1 MLQPLLQ
8 AAGES
13 RLVIFAGAGISMAP
27 PTNLPSWRDFNHVVM
42 RALADASGPLLDRT
56 LADRAVAVVSARHT
70 QEKLP
75 PEYQAQLLAEILRRR
90 YFDVIRHLDSN
101 RPNVTHLAIAW
112 LARLGLVRAVVTTN
126 FDRVLET
133 AFSLLDVPLL
143 LHYQPEHFRALA
155 ENLDQLT
162 APGTLC
168 HVLKLHGSVADPTT
182 LIDTLAQRK
191 RGFPPSVTQCTRHLL
206 HGAHWLFLG
215 FSGLDLEAEPNYL
228 SLAAESEHAVGFT
241 WMVRKGTQPKPA
253 VLALKHRYGARAA
266 IVEGELPEFVLELL
280 QPHAP
285 SARDE
290 IISRLV
296 SLSTP
301 TQEDTNAALREGA
314 TNWASAL
321 PPALCGLSLAF
332 VTRACAEPSV
342 ALDLILAILST
353 MEQLPAADAQAVST
367 TLSLVNNAAGILLQG
382 FGRHEEAAEH
392 FVKAIETAEDD
403 DTRDRW
409 RGNLATSFEALG
421 YVVEAKALY
430 AEALAGYR
438 QRGDP
443 AAIVFGLLGY
453 GAFLIRQLEL
463 DEAHRLCEEA
473 MNLAKAIGDEYV
485 RGTTLNLF
493 GLIAKLRAD
502 YTAALDLFGQ
512 VEQLFARLGDDQ
524 AAAAALS
531 NRGEVLTAQGEFN
544 QAEQVYQQSLAIN
557 RRTGR
562 RENEAS
568 TYLALGLLERDRR
581 NVDAARNWFHRAVDL
596 QRELHNPTNEA
607 LARYRLATLDAET
620 GEMRRAIEIAKEA
633 LLLVEKRH
641 PVLEQDLCGLI
652 GRTLLQMG
660 DAAEAERASRRAV
673 ELGRRRRDPPTLAG
687 LLQNLG
693 LTLLLQQ
700 RDEEAATVFAEAAGL
715 WETLD
720 QTRERDYCRLCETAV
735 RLDAR
740 IAKLSAEGHA
750 FTDIGRQRQA
760 ASEMV
765 RLYPEL
771 IAMYQQ
777 IGAQQLVIAFQQS
790 AASSARFA
798 GDVAR
803 ALEWYGAAGNDFLQ
817 LGLTRQAR
825 EAFSNCESLL
835 QSWVDTLIQ
844 QKRLE
849 SALPLLLQLAEIA
862 EHTDN
867 QQGRATAL
875 LNAAI
880 ITYES
885 QQNWSHT
892 KALAGQASA
901 LFAPD
906 SEDYATA
913 QRLIAL
919 CDERLSHNPP

>member
-1 MLQPLLQ
+1 MLQPLLH
-8 AAGES
+8 AIGES

-27 PTNLPSWRDFNHVVM
+27 PTNLPSWRDFNHVVI
-42 RALADASGPLLDRT
+42 RALADASAPLLDRA
-56 LADRAVAVVSARHT
+56 LADRAVDVVSTRHT

-90 YFDVIRHLDSN
+90 YFDVIRHLDSDH
-101 RPNVTHLAIAW
+101 PNATHLAIAW

-126 FDRVLET
+126 FDRVLEA
-133 AFSLLDVPLL
+133 AFTWLDMPLL
-143 LHYQPEHFRALA
+143 VHYQPEHFRTIA
-155 ENLDQLT
+155 ENLDRLIV
-162 APGTLC
+162 PGGPC

-191 RGFPPSVTQCTRHLL
+191 RGFPPSVTHCTRHLL

-228 SLAAESEHAVGFT
+228 GLAAESEQAVGFT

-253 VLALKHRYGARAA
+253 VLALKERYGTRAA

-285 SARDE
+285 EARDE
-290 IISRLV
+290 ITFRLAR
-296 SLSTP
+296 LSTR
-301 TQEDTNAALREGA
+301 TQDDANMMLRRGAAD
-314 TNWASAL
+314 WASTL

-332 VTRACAEPSV
+332 VARACAEPSV
-342 ALDLILAILST
+342 ALELILAILST
-353 MEQLPAADAQAVST
+353 MEQLSAADSQAVST

-382 FGRHEEAAEH
+382 FGRHEEAAER

-421 YVVEAKALY
+421 YVAEAKELY

-438 QRGDP
+438 QRGD
-443 AAIVFGLLGY
+443 ATAIVFGLLGY

-463 DEAHRLCEEA
+463 DEARRLCEEA
-473 MNLAKAIGDEYV
+473 MDHAKAIGDEYV

-493 GLIAKLRAD
+493 GLIAKLKAD
-502 YTAALDLFGQ
+502 YKNALDLFGQ
-512 VEQLFARLGDDQ
+512 VEQLFSRLGDDQ
-524 AAAAALS
+524 AVAAAMS
-531 NRGEVLTAQGEFN
+531 NRGEVLTAQGEYG
-544 QAEQVYQQSLAIN
+544 QAKQAYQQSLAIN
-557 RRTGR
+557 QRTGR

-568 TYLALGLLERDRR
+568 TCLALGLLERDRG
-581 NVDAARNWFHRAVDL
+581 NIDAARSWFNQAVEL
-596 QRELHNPTNEA
+596 QRGLRNPTNEA
-607 LARYRLATLDAET
+607 FALYRLATLEAEA
-620 GEMRRAIEIAKEA
+620 GERQRAIELAKDA
-633 LLLVEKRH
+633 LPLVETRN

-652 GRTLLQMG
+652 GRTLLKMG
-660 DAAEAERASRRAV
+660 EMAESERASRRAV
-673 ELGRRRRDPPTLAG
+673 DLARQRPDQNTLAG

-693 LTLLLQQ
+693 LALLLQQ
-700 RDEEAATVFAEAAGL
+700 HDEEAATVFDEAAAVWNTIG
-715 WETLD
+715 
-720 QTRERDYCRLCETAV
+720 QVPERDYCRLCEAAV
-735 RLDAR
+735 ALDAR

-750 FTDIGRQRQA
+750 FTDVERQRQT

-765 RLYPEL
+765 TLYPEL

-777 IGAQQLVIAFQQS
+777 IGAQQLVAAFQQS

-798 GDVAR
+798 GDMAR
-803 ALEWYGAAGNDFLQ
+803 AVEWYGAAGTGFLR
-817 LGLTRQAR
+817 LGYTRQAR

-835 QSWVDTLIQ
+835 QSRVNTLIRQ
-844 QKRLE
+844 ERLD
-849 SALPLLLQLAEIA
+849 SALPLLLQLAEAA
-862 EHTDN
+862 EHTGN
-867 QQGRATAL
+867 QQGRASAL

-880 ITYES
+880 ITCES

-901 LFAPD
+901 LFAAG
-906 SEDYATA
+906 SEDLATA

-919 CDERLSHNPP
+919 CDERLSHDPP

>member
-8 AAGES
+8 ATGES

-27 PTNLPSWRDFNHVVM
+27 PTNLPSWRDFNHVVI
-42 RALADASGPLLDRT
+42 RALADGSAPLLDRA
-56 LADRAVAVVSARHT
+56 LADRAVDVVSARHR

-90 YFDVIRHLDSN
+90 YFDAIRNLDSD
-101 RPNVTHLAIAW
+101 RPNATHLAIAW

-126 FDRVLET
+126 FDRVLEA

-143 LHYQPEHFRALA
+143 VHYQPEHFRALA
-155 ENLDQLT
+155 DHLDQLT
-162 APGTLC
+162 VVDSSC
-168 HVLKLHGSVADPTT
+168 HLLKLHGSVVDPVT

-228 SLAAESEHAVGFT
+228 GLAAESEHAVGLT

-253 VLALKHRYGARAA
+253 VLALKERYGARAA

-280 QPHAP
+280 QPYAP
-285 SARDE
+285 QARDE
-290 IISRLV
+290 ITARVAIV
-296 SLSTP
+296 STP
-301 TQEDTNAALREGA
+301 TQQQANVALRRGVA
-314 TNWASAL
+314 DWASAL
-321 PPALCGLSLAF
+321 PPALCGLSLGFIA
-332 VTRACAEPSV
+332 RACAEPSV
-342 ALDLILAILST
+342 ALDLILAILSA
-353 MEQLPAADAQAVST
+353 MEPLSAADSQALST
-367 TLSLVNNAAGILLQG
+367 TLSLVHNAGGILLQG
-382 FGRHEEAAEH
+382 FGRHDEAAER

-409 RGNLATSFEALG
+409 RSNLATSFEALG
-421 YVVEAKALY
+421 YIADAKELY

-438 QRGDP
+438 GRGDP
-443 AAIVFGLLGY
+443 TAIVFGLLGY
-453 GAFLIRQLEL
+453 GAFRIRQLEL

-473 MNLAKAIGDEYV
+473 MNLANAIGDEYV

-493 GLIAKLRAD
+493 GLIAKLKTHYND
-502 YTAALDLFGQ
+502 ALDLFGQ
-512 VEQLFARLGDDQ
+512 AEQLFSRLGDDQ
-524 AAAAALS
+524 AVAAAMS
-531 NRGEVLTAQGEFN
+531 NRGEVLTAQGAFS

-568 TYLALGLLERDRR
+568 TCLALGLLEWDRG
-581 NVDAARNWFHRAVDL
+581 NANAARSWFHQAVEL
-596 QRELHNPTNEA
+596 QRGLRNPTNEA
-607 LARYRLATLDAET
+607 FALYRLATLEAEA
-620 GEMRRAIEIAKEA
+620 GEMRLAIDIAKKA
-633 LLLVEKRH
+633 LPLVEKRN

-652 GRTLLQMG
+652 GRTLLQIG
-660 DAAEAERASRRAV
+660 EVADAEHASRRAV
-673 ELGRRRRDPPTLAG
+673 DLARQRRDQKTLAG

-700 RDEEAATVFAEAAGL
+700 RDEAAATIFDEAAEL
-715 WETLD
+715 WNTLG
-720 QTRERDYCRLCETAV
+720 QARERDYCRLCEAAV
-735 RLDAR
+735 ALDAR
-740 IAKLSAEGHA
+740 IAKLSTEGH
-750 FTDIGRQRQA
+750 TYTEVKRQQQA

-765 RLYPEL
+765 TLYPEL

-777 IGAQQLVIAFQQS
+777 IGAQQLVAAFQQS

-798 GDVAR
+798 GDMAR
-803 ALEWYGAAGNDFLQ
+803 AVEWYGAAGTGFLQ
-817 LGLTRQAR
+817 LGYTHQAR

-835 QSWVDTLIQ
+835 QSWVNTLFRQ
-844 QKRLE
+844 ERLE
-849 SALPLLLQLAEIA
+849 SALPLLLQLAEVA
-862 EHTDN
+862 EHTGN

-880 ITYES
+880 ITFES
-885 QQNWSHT
+885 RQNWSQT
-892 KALAGQASA
+892 KSLAGQASA
-901 LFAPD
+901 LFAAD
-906 SEDYATA
+906 SEDYATT

-919 CDERLSHNPP
+919 CDERLSHDPP